1 MTLVAKFSCFFYQT
15 NGPAACLWG
24 VFQCL
29 WGFLL
34 APFMG
39 LTTSRETQ
47 IGMKLM
53 TQGNLRVCNT

>member
-29 WGFLL
+29 WGVFYLHLL
-34 APFMG
+34 WA
-39 LTTSRETQ
+39 
-47 IGMKLM
+47 
-53 TQGNLRVCNT
+53 